1 MDMQKFCDRRVLSG
15 YGSALLYKEANESLY
30 HLLVPLET
38 VPTVF
43 GSVDTFEYD
52 LLTCKTK
59 GNVEGKETLDQQDV
73 EFMWHR
79 DNVKRLEDLQ
89 GRMLDFMLVYGD
101 FSARTFSG
109 TIRVRP
115 NESTADILTGTITIT
130 PSSAETDTLLDCR
143 ELIQDTIT
151 FTNQIPDSIVIG
163 DTATELQ
170 IGTEPAGS
178 ETTIAASCDNSNF
191 QVSVTQGT
199 GSGDNA
205 TPAKVSISKKSDS
218 PDTAP
223 QYGLVEITATATGY
237 ASWTTTVLVEY

>member
-1 MDMQKFCDRRVLSG
+1 MDMQKFCDKRVLSG

-79 DNVKRLEDLQ
+79 DNVRRLEALQ

-115 NESTADILTGTITIT
+115 NESTADVLTGTFTIT
-130 PSSAETDTLLDCR
+130 PSSASTTTLLDCR
-143 ELIQDTIT
+143 DLIQDTIT
-151 FTNQIPDSIVIG
+151 FTNQIPDSVVIG
-163 DTATELQ
+163 GTATELEVA
-170 IGTEPAGS
+170 TDPSGS
-178 ETTIAASCDNSNF
+178 TTTIAATCDNENF
-191 QVSVTQGT
+191 QVSVTQASGT
-199 GSGDNA
+199 AN
-205 TPAKVSISKKSDS
+205 AKVSISKTTSS
-218 PDTAP
+218 PADAP
-223 QYGLVEITATATGY
+223 QYGLVEITATADGY